1 MTTYTCCNKFFTER
15 VRQVEVMMDVRHMY
29 SAVKA
34 LEDAH
39 SKANTHTILSFDR
52 RNTRFLVKERQ
63 NPREVQLTY

>member
-1 MTTYTCCNKFFTER
+1 
-15 VRQVEVMMDVRHMY
+15 MDVRHMY